1 MKNLDRIIFSHLNI
15 NSIRNK
21 LETLH
26 DIVKNKIDILLLSE
40 TKIGSIFPETQFLLN
55 GFSTP
60 FRLDRTANGG
70 GLLLYVRHDIP
81 CKLLNLNS
89 EIECIV
95 TEVTIGKKKMLLL
108 GTYNS
113 SKTLIVKNLLT
124 LGNILIKYFPSYDN
138 FVILR
143 NFNCEI
149 KESHFLD
156 FCDSFDI
163 KNLIKMPICYKSK
176 TNPSCIY
183 LILTYKSACF
193 QNS

>member
-1 MKNLDRIIFSHLNI
+1 MKLNPLAKEFTFICDKTSPTFILQSIRSKNLDRVIFSHLNI

-89 EIECIV
+89 EIQCIV
-95 TEVTIGKKKMLLL
+95 TEVTIGKKKC
-108 GTYNS
+108 YYWV
-113 SKTLIVKNLLT
+113 LIILVRLSLS
-124 LGNILIKYFPSYDN
+124 NIY
-138 FVILR
+138 
-143 NFNCEI
+143 
-149 KESHFLD
+149 
-156 FCDSFDI
+156 
-163 KNLIKMPICYKSK
+163 
-176 TNPSCIY
+176 
-183 LILTYKSACF
+183 
-193 QNS
+193 